1 MIIDAHCHA
10 GHGDLMTAPWNT
22 VAALGPYL
30 RRARAAG
37 IGRTIVFSLFHTDN
51 EVANAEVARLVAA
64 NPASLIGFLFLHSK
78 HDAGRVDQMVRRAVH
93 AWGFRGIKLHGYEGM
108 PTREI
113 CEAARRYRLPV
124 LIDVVGKTHII
135 DMCAPQ
141 YPDVNF
147 IVPHLGSFAGDFRA
161 HQQTIDL
168 LVRYPNVYADTSSVR
183 NFDYLVQAVRRAG
196 AHKLIFGSDG
206 PWLHPAVEL
215 AKVKLLRLPP
225 REERLI
231 LAGNILRLLA
241 PVRRRSRNRV
251 DTAQDRNGSREI
263 SFNVP

>member
-22 VAALGPYL
+22 VAALDSYL
-30 RRARAAG
+30 RRARTAG
-37 IGRTIVFSLFHTDN
+37 ITRTIIFSLFHTDN

-64 NPASLIGFLFLHSK
+64 HPDLFIGFLFLHSK
-78 HDAGRVDQMVRRAVH
+78 QDAGRVSEMVQRAVRV
-93 AWGFRGIKLHGYEGM
+93 WGFRGIKLHGFEGM

-113 CEAARRYRLPV
+113 CDTARRHGLPV

-183 NFDYLVQAVRRAG
+183 HFDYLVQAVKRAG
-196 AHKLIFGSDG
+196 AHKIIFGTDG

-215 AKVKLLRLPP
+215 AKIKLLRLSPK
-225 REERLI
+225 EERLV
-231 LAGNILRLLA
+231 LGGNIVRLLA
-241 PVRRRSRNRV
+241 PRRRAGTNLIGNRN
-251 DTAQDRNGSREI
+251 DAREFVLNI
-263 SFNVP
+263 P

>member
-22 VAALGPYL
+22 VAPLGPYL
-30 RRARAAG
+30 RRARTAG
-37 IGRTIVFSLFHTDN
+37 ITKTIIFSLFHTDN

-64 NPASLIGFLFLHSK
+64 NPESLIGFLFLHSK
-78 HDAGRVDQMVRRAVH
+78 HDAGRVGPMVRRAVEV
-93 AWGFRGIKLHGYEGM
+93 WGFRGIKLHGFEGM

-168 LVRYPNVYADTSSVR
+168 LVRYPNVYADSSSVR
-183 NFDYLVQAVRRAG
+183 HFDYLVQAVKRAG
-196 AHKLIFGSDG
+196 PRKLIFGTDG

-215 AKVKLLRLPP
+215 AKIKLLRLSPD
-225 REERLI
+225 EERLVV
-231 LAGNILRLLA
+231 AGNILRLLA
-241 PVRRRSRNRV
+241 PDRRKADYAKER
-251 DTAQDRNGSREI
+251 AAARNGSYEI
-263 SFNVP
+263 LANVP